1 MSLHDVLC
9 VLYPWRWPTET
20 RSLQGN
26 AGKFTW
32 IDPLIEEI
40 NMATL
45 FSYFTKT
52 PKSKKPSSPVC
63 GETAEKGKNHSPK
76 EGAQG
81 FTPINGQKAN
91 IKERKSAG
99 RSNKSDDPQ
108 VELYDIV
115 WAKLEGHPWWPSLV
129 CDHPTQNVFQQKDE
143 CHVQFFGE
151 PPSRAWVKRR

>member
-1 MSLHDVLC
+1 
-9 VLYPWRWPTET
+9 
-20 RSLQGN
+20 
-26 AGKFTW
+26 
-32 IDPLIEEI
+32 
-40 NMATL
+40 MATL

-81 FTPINGQKAN
+81 FTPINEQKAN

-129 CDHPTQNVFQQKDE
+129 CDHPTQNVFQQKDK

>member
-1 MSLHDVLC
+1 
-9 VLYPWRWPTET
+9 
-20 RSLQGN
+20 
-26 AGKFTW
+26 
-32 IDPLIEEI
+32 
-40 NMATL
+40 MATL

-76 EGAQG
+76 EEAQG
-81 FTPINGQKAN
+81 FTPISGQKAH

-99 RSNKSDDPQ
+99 RSNKNDDAQ

-129 CDHPTQNVFQQKDE
+129 CDHPTQNIFQQKNK